1 MRLSKLLSFCLLLT
15 WTVRAQNSSSI
26 AAVNGTKLYYEVAG
40 RGEALVFI
48 HSIALDTRVWDAQ
61 WSVFSKKFR
70 AIRYDVR
77 GYGQSGRAHDPHDPT
92 EDLKALLDYLK
103 VEKAHLVG
111 QGMGGNIA
119 LNFAAKYP
127 DRVLKIISVDTT
139 LDGFADYTADFNAT
153 LNQIVDL
160 ASHRGWHDEEQAVW
174 LRSPLTRLYTA
185 DDRAIINLSEIIADY
200 HGDHFIN
207 PRINPDFGSPST
219 LQLLS
224 KIQSP
229 LLILVGE
236 KDEESMHRIAKILET
251 QIPYS
256 QKRIIK
262 GAGHLSNMD
271 KPKIF
276 NHLALSFLRKKP

>member
-1 MRLSKLLSFCLLLT
+1 RLTEWRERWLEIGL
-15 WTVRAQNSSSI
+15 RAAPADRGGAREGVV
-26 AAVNGTKLYYEVAG
+26 AAYAAAN
-40 RGEALVFI
+40 
-48 HSIALDTRVWDAQ
+48 
-61 WSVFSKKFR
+61 
-70 AIRYDVR
+70 
-77 GYGQSGRAHDPHDPT
+77 
-92 EDLKALLDYLK
+92 LKAP
-103 VEKAHLVG
+103 A
-111 QGMGGNIA
+111 I
-119 LNFAAKYP
+119 F
-127 DRVLKIISVDTT
+127 
-139 LDGFADYTADFNAT
+139 
-153 LNQIVDL
+153 
-160 ASHRGWHDEEQAVW
+160 VW